1 MFREDANNRWKNIYE
16 QLLKSRDLIY
26 NLRIDIK
33 DVKDLFTKL
42 ERYYSHTSYYWMQ
55 RGLLKQL
62 CKEYDEADTFLNQAL
77 AIRPNSYQIRHA
89 LAKNKLEKA
98 VYICGNGF
106 ANEGDILYEKGTGE
120 LLALLESPRFSNNIG
135 HSVHSYISMTLKY
148 YKGRKK
154 IIEKDRILEMYKY
167 LVLSSKQSYD
177 KWMKRC
183 RDDLFN
189 YCKLNYTEYMALF
202 DIAAFDKFKVENRM
216 SLIS

>member
-1 MFREDANNRWKNIYE
+1 MEFTSADDG
-16 QLLKSRDLIY
+16 SGVVLIPGE
-26 NLRIDIK
+26 N
-33 DVKDLFTKL
+33 
-42 ERYYSHTSYYWMQ
+42 
-55 RGLLKQL
+55 
-62 CKEYDEADTFLNQAL
+62 
-77 AIRPNSYQIRHA
+77 
-89 LAKNKLEKA
+89 
-98 VYICGNGF
+98 
-106 ANEGDILYEKGTGE
+106 GE
-120 LLALLESPRFSNNIG
+120 LDFAVLEG
-135 HSVHSYISMTLKY
+135 KYIVTVKY

-154 IIEKDRILEMYKY
+154 IIEKDRILEMYRY

>member
-33 DVKDLFTKL
+33 DVKDLF
-42 ERYYSHTSYYWMQ
+42 
-55 RGLLKQL
+55 
-62 CKEYDEADTFLNQAL
+62 
-77 AIRPNSYQIRHA
+77 
-89 LAKNKLEKA
+89 
-98 VYICGNGF
+98 
-106 ANEGDILYEKGTGE
+106 
-120 LLALLESPRFSNNIG
+120 
-135 HSVHSYISMTLKY
+135 
-148 YKGRKK
+148 KGRKK